1 MKRLFAIIFAVAA
14 LLAAEKTADAQLLK
28 KVVDGAST
36 IVNTEKAS
44 TATSQGK
51 AAGMALNALYKTY
64 KAQGKIDVSNVKN
77 ITDITTLTKNLK
89 GLKGQSKKSDFYKEF
104 LSGLIS
110 GSNDLVTEKNS
121 ATVMN
126 SLMALAGNDNVS
138 DLSELTSKTSKME
151 KASEA
156 LDSLYDILNAFNK

>member
-1 MKRLFAIIFAVAA
+1 MKRIFAIIFAVAA

-28 KVVDGAST
+28 KVVDGASA

-51 AAGMALNALYKTY
+51 AAGAALNALYKTY
-64 KAQGKIDVSNVKN
+64 KAEGKIDVSNVKN
-77 ITDITTLTKNLK
+77 ITNITTLTKNLN

-110 GSNDLVTEKNS
+110 GSDNLVTEKNS
-121 ATVMN
+121 GTVMN
-126 SLMALAGNDNVS
+126 GLAVLAGNG
-138 DLSELTSKTSKME
+138 ETSRQAGNKSKMAQ
-151 KASEA
+151 ASEA
-156 LDSLYDILNAFNK
+156 LDAIYDILDSF